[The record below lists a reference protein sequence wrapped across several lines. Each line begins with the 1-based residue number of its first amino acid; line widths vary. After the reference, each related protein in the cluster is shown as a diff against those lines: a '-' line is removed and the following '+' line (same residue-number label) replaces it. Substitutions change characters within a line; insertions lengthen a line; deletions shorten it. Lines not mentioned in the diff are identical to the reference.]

1 MKNYFQLCLA
11 YRFEWNDV
19 FALANFINTLL
30 VIKFGLVASWFGL
43 AVCVACMID
52 DVIEVRRINL
62 TFLHFSIAILNSYF
76 LLMYYGIL

>member
-1 MKNYFQLCLA
+1 MKNYFQLCLP

-30 VIKFGLVASWFGL
+30 VTKFGL